1 MKDNVNKFKDT
12 GEIIPSRNY
21 YLELWVIAYP
31 LLITNATNTIM
42 QFVDRKFL
50 ASYSTNDVAAA
61 LPGGVLSFLIFSF
74 FLITTG
80 FTASII
86 SQNFG
91 KKNFEACAR
100 VPWAGFH
107 FALIAGLICSWGL
120 IYPGEYFIYK
130 GGHAPEIQA
139 KELEYFHIMMSSS
152 AFLFMTTAFSA
163 FFTGRGKTWT
173 IVLIQSIANLVNI
186 GLDYILIFGK
196 FGFPEM
202 GISGAAFAT
211 LVGCFVA
218 ALIAFSLFIFQNQ
231 KNYPTRSNW
240 LPNFKDLKRL
250 LTFGA
255 PSGIEVAFSVS
266 GFTYLIFLIGRMGQL
281 ELAASTIVFSI
292 NMLIFMPLMST
303 SEAVGILTGRYV
315 GAGDFK
321 NAAKTPYRAWSGL
334 VFYLILMGLVYIF
347 FKRPLFEFFAPDKNQ
362 NSNFEAIVALGGS
375 ILVCL
380 AVSNIFDSFKFMF
393 VGALRGAGDT
403 KVSMFILIGTS
414 WLILIPGAYIIVEIY
429 HFGIIQLWFFIIS
442 YSALTSLLLWGRF
455 YSGAWKKIDMLKDN
469 DITTELKILNSIENE
484 GESPHL

>member
-1 MKDNVNKFKDT
+1 MKDRAEKEKYKEKSELS
-12 GEIIPSRNY
+12 GSY

-31 LLITNATNTIM
+31 LLITNATNTVM

-50 ASYSTNDVAAA
+50 ASYSTTDVAAA

-74 FLITTG
+74 FLVSTG
-80 FTASII
+80 FTASIV

-91 KKNFEACAR
+91 KKNYEACAR
-100 VPWAGFH
+100 VPWAGVH
-107 FALIAGLICSWGL
+107 FALISGLICAWGL
-120 IYPGEYFIYK
+120 IYPGAYFIHN
-130 GGHAPEIQA
+130 GGHSPELQV
-139 KELEYFHIMMSSS
+139 KELEYFQIMMSSGGL
-152 AFLFMTTAFSA
+152 LFMTTAFSA

-173 IVLIQSIANLVNI
+173 IALIQVIANIVNI
-186 GLDYILIFGK
+186 VLDYILIFGK

-211 LVGCFVA
+211 LTGSGVGAVVA
-218 ALIAFSLFIFQNQ
+218 FILFISQDQ
-231 KNYPTRSNW
+231 SIYPTRKEW
-240 LPNFKDLKRL
+240 LPNWKDIKRL
-250 LTFGA
+250 LSFGG

-266 GFTYLIFLIGRMGQL
+266 GFTYLIFLIGKMGEL

-292 NMLIFMPLMST
+292 NMLTFMPIMST

-315 GAGDFK
+315 GAGDFE
-321 NAAKTPYRAWSGL
+321 NASKTPYRAWSILVIYL
-334 VFYLILMGLVYIF
+334 VFMGIVYIF
-347 FKRPLFEFFAPDKNQ
+347 FKRPLFEFFAPSK
-362 NSNFEAIVALGGS
+362 STGINFDSIIALGGT
-375 ILVCL
+375 ILACM

-429 HFGIIQLWFFIIS
+429 HLGIIPLWFFIIS
-442 YSALTSLLLWGRF
+442 YSGLTALILWARF

-469 DITTELKILNSIENE
+469 DLSAEVNILNTIENE
-484 GESPHL
+484 GEAPHL